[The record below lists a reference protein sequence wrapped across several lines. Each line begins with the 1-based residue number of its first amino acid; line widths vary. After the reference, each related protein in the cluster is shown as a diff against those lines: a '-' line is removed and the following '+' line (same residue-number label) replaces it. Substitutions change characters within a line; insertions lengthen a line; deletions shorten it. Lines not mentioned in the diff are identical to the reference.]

1 MGKPFLKWVGGK
13 RALVPEIRRYMPGQ
27 FNRYFEPFMGG
38 AALFFDVAPQNAV
51 LSDVNA
57 ELVNCYDIVKS
68 QPEALIDALA
78 GHYYD
83 KEYYYQ
89 IRDIDRDPTAF
100 AALSKVERA
109 ARLLFLNRTGFNGM
123 YRVNRKG
130 QFNVPFGRYANPDII
145 KAEAIRNAHVLL
157 QNATI
162 CHRPFTAIIDHAREG
177 DFVYFDP
184 PYIPLSQTANF
195 TSYAQEDFSYEDQ
208 VMLSDICR
216 ALDEKGVYFIASNS
230 FHETVKDLYQGFE
243 IIEIKARR
251 AINSHGDKRQAIS
264 EALIHNGRTKV
275 NSD

>member
-13 RALVPEIRRYMPGQ
+13 RALVPDIRRYMPRQ

-89 IRDIDRDPTAF
+89 IRDIDRDPSAF

-145 KAEAIRNAHVLL
+145 KAEAIRSAHVLL
-157 QNATI
+157 QHATI
-162 CHRPFTAIIDHAREG
+162 CHRPFTDIIDHAREG

-195 TSYAQEDFSYEDQ
+195 TSYAQDDFTYEDQ

-216 ALDEKGVYFIASNS
+216 ALDEKGVCFIASNS
-230 FHETVKDLYQGFE
+230 FHEAVKDLYQGFE

-251 AINSHGDKRQAIS
+251 AINSHGDKRHAIS
-264 EALIHNGRTKV
+264 EALIHNRRTKM
-275 NSD
+275 NGN